1 MAELFVTY
9 KGSSQIKLVK
19 ELCNENMKIEI
30 LHPQKEHN
38 SYLGQRKK
46 HEKRFF
52 GPQPDSNPRP
62 LGLQLTNMV
71 VLKSNL

>member
-1 MAELFVTY
+1 M
-9 KGSSQIKLVK
+9 IKNHEIVK
-19 ELCNENMKIEI
+19 ELCDENMKIEI

-46 HEKRFF
+46 HEKKFF
-52 GPQPDSNPRP
+52 LAAQPDSNPRP